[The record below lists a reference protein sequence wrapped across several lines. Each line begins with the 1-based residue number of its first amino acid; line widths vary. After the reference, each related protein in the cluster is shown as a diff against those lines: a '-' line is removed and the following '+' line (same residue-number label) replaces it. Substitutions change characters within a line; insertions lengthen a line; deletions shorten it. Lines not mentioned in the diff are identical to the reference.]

1 MKAEI
6 IAVGTELLLGDIL
19 NTNAQFLSQEL
30 AAMGITVLHQH
41 VIGDNAAR
49 LGELVEMAKSRSE
62 LLIFSGGLGP
72 TADDLTKETVADC
85 YHDTLRFDE
94 EEWAKITG
102 FFARMGRETT
112 PNNRKQAMVPVR
124 GKKLPNQNG
133 TAPGVWF
140 EDEGHIAILLPGP
153 PSELRPLWKDVA
165 APMLAAWQN
174 CVLHSVVLRV
184 CGPGESEVEA
194 KVGHLFENA
203 NPTAAIYA
211 KTGETIIRITARA
224 PSDAEAE
231 KLCRD
236 YAKNFYELLGDAV
249 YDEDVNGMEDTLVR
263 ILTQK
268 GLTIATAESCTGGLV
283 SQRITGVAGASEVF
297 RYGFVTY
304 ANEAKQKLLGVEEEL
319 LAKHGAVSS
328 QTAAA
333 MAFGALDAAGA
344 DIALALTGIAGPGGG
359 SPEKPV
365 GLVYIAAAH
374 GNTVWIKKLQLGGRS
389 RETVRLRASQQALD
403 MARRLALGL
412 LVPEG
417 RMFLRGESADF
428 EAAALL

>member
-1 MKAEI
+1 MTAEI

-30 AAMGITVLHQH
+30 AAMGISVLHQH
-41 VIGDNAAR
+41 VIGDNAGR
-49 LGELVEMAKSRSE
+49 LRELVELAKARSE

-72 TADDLTKETVADC
+72 TADDLTKETVAAC
-85 YHDTLRFDE
+85 YHDQLVFDE

-102 FFARMGRETT
+102 FFTKMGRETT
-112 PNNRKQAMVPVR
+112 PNNRKQAMVPQR
-124 GKKLPNQNG
+124 GRKLPNRNG

-140 EDEGHIAILLPGP
+140 EDEGRIAILLPGP
-153 PSELRPLWKDVA
+153 PSELRPLWKEQA

-194 KVGHLFENA
+194 RVGHLFENE

-231 KLCRD
+231 RMCRA

-249 YDEDVNGMEDTLVR
+249 YDEDVGGMEETLVR
-263 ILTQK
+263 LLRERDLSIT
-268 GLTIATAESCTGGLV
+268 TAESCTGGLV
-283 SQRITGVAGASEVF
+283 SQRLTGVPGASNVF
-297 RYGFVTY
+297 GFGFVTY
-304 ANEAKQKLLGVEEEL
+304 ANEAKHQLLGVPEEL
-319 LAKHGAVSS
+319 LEQHGAVSS
-328 QTAAA
+328 QVAAA
-333 MAFGALDAAGA
+333 MAFGAMDRTGA
-344 DIALALTGIAGPGGG
+344 DLALALTGLAGPDGGT
-359 SPEKPV
+359 PEKPV
-365 GLVYIAAAH
+365 GLVYIAAAMKDV
-374 GNTVWIKKLQLGGRS
+374 VWVKRMVWGQRS
-389 RETVRLRASQQALD
+389 REVVRQRASQQALD

-412 LVPEG
+412 DIPEG
-417 RMFLRGESADF
+417 KKFARGE
-428 EAAALL
+428 EAAL

>member
-41 VIGDNAAR
+41 VIGDNAGR
-49 LGELVEMAKSRSE
+49 LKELVEMAKGRSE

-72 TADDLTKETVADC
+72 TADDLTKETVAAC

-124 GKKLPNQNG
+124 GRKLPNQNG

-140 EDEGHIAILLPGP
+140 EDEGRIAILLPGP
-153 PSELRPLWKDVA
+153 PGELRPLWKNVA

-194 KVGHLFENA
+194 KVGHLFEHE

-211 KTGETIIRITARA
+211 KTGEVIIRITARA
-224 PSDAEAE
+224 PTDAEAE
-231 KLCRD
+231 AACRD

-249 YDEDVNGMEDTLVR
+249 YDEDVEGMEETLVR
-263 ILTQK
+263 ILRQK
-268 GLTIATAESCTGGLV
+268 GLAITTAESCTGGLV
-283 SQRITGVAGASEVF
+283 SQRITAVPGASEVF
-297 RYGFVTY
+297 RFGFVTY
-304 ANEAKQKLLGVEEEL
+304 ANEAKQRLLGVEARVLE
-319 LAKHGAVSS
+319 KYGAVSS

-333 MAFGALDAAGA
+333 MAFGALNAAGA
-344 DIALALTGIAGPGGG
+344 DLALALTGIAGPGGG
-359 SPEKPV
+359 TPQKPV

-374 GNTVWIKKLQLGGRS
+374 GDTVWIKKLMLAGRS

-412 LVPEG
+412 LIPG
-417 RMFLRGESADF
+417 ARMFLRGENA
-428 EAAALL
+428 EL